1 MILEVVASVCLG
13 ALLLWMA
20 FGGSGGTQ
28 DIDEGE
34 FDPVEETPRG
44 RALIAIKEL
53 EFDRETGKIADD
65 DYRELKERLSLEA
78 MRVLDQTDP
87 GATGAAVSE
96 ISVAGFR
103 SLTCPTCGPRPEP
116 DAIYCSNCGRRVPA
130 AAA

>member
-20 FGGSGGTQ
+20 FGGSAGRQ

-34 FDPVEETPRG
+34 FDPIEETPRG

-65 DYRELKERLSLEA
+65 DYRDLKERLSLEA
-78 MRVLDQTDP
+78 MRVLEP
-87 GATGAAVSE
+87 VGPAAEAAVGGAVVTP
-96 ISVAGFR
+96 IRA
-103 SLTCPTCGPRPEP
+103 LTCPTCGPRPEP
-116 DAIYCSNCGRRVPA
+116 DAIYCSNCGRRIPA